1 MHNLND
7 NNWSSAKRFSN
18 SNVDLATRNITPE
31 KKEDEIPNSGKFTK
45 LFDFLITF
53 SLGALFFGLPL
64 FFSGVTFQGLAFD
77 KQMYFYFWII
87 LALVFWV
94 IKGIILGEMKIRRTP
109 LDIPIIIFLLTYALA
124 TFFSIDRWHSFWGFF
139 GDPSRGLVNIL
150 ALIVAYYLMFSH
162 LNSKRFNWM
171 VGALLV
177 SGLVA
182 SLWSFLGILGIKF
195 LPALLIQNAP

>member
-109 LDIPIIIFLLTYALA
+109 LDIPIIIFLLTGL
-124 TFFSIDRWHSFWGFF
+124 FLHIIGFW
-139 GDPSRGLVNIL
+139 P
-150 ALIVAYYLMFSH
+150 YLKKPRPRRAH
-162 LNSKRFNWM
+162 KRFRR
-171 VGALLV
+171 
-177 SGLVA
+177 
-182 SLWSFLGILGIKF
+182 KKYK
-195 LPALLIQNAP
+195 